1 MVRTGLGII
10 ARNWRGKIV
19 KAKGIV
25 TRRRGAPAIEEAM
38 AIRSALEMATNAGW
52 TTIEVQSDCKC
63 VKRGHPHM
71 LGKNPDQDLA
81 KLDRKHG
88 PITCMRFGYVPAI
101 IFSSPEAAEKFLKTY
116 DQVFASRPHHEGS
129 WYIAHELRN
138 STFGQYGTF
147 WRNMRKLCILRLLS
161 NYKIKLFLPMRIGEI
176 GILVKSLKQAA
187 FHGAAVN
194 HSAAI
199 SSLGANMNCLM
210 IFGKMCMD
218 KDFNDRGLER
228 SLKKHCMLQQWL
240 TSVITFPSFVCL
252 IFRDLHVG

>member
-1 MVRTGLGII
+1 MSIHWLWKTLALGCNLLFASRFVVDEEERTSAHVRQESGP
-10 ARNWRGKIV
+10 RSGKIGQKTWSYNV
-19 KAKGIV
+19 H
-25 TRRRGAPAIEEAM
+25 AIWLCPSNHCL
-38 AIRSALEMATNAGW
+38 I
-52 TTIEVQSDCKC
+52 
-63 VKRGHPHM
+63 
-71 LGKNPDQDLA
+71 
-81 KLDRKHG
+81 
-88 PITCMRFGYVPAI
+88 
-101 IFSSPEAAEKFLKTY
+101 PEAAEKFLKTY